1 MGHDAHAHGR
11 FLPFTRGVLTAKPPT
26 PRSNPAAPL
35 FFNAC
40 RGMLRGMFEY
50 LYVEATQGVLG
61 WYYLAQV
68 VFLTWLL
75 RALKM
80 PDLDDDHSAIDG
92 SS

>member
-1 MGHDAHAHGR
+1 
-11 FLPFTRGVLTAKPPT
+11 
-26 PRSNPAAPL
+26 
-35 FFNAC
+35 
-40 RGMLRGMFEY
+40 MFEY

-80 PDLDDDHSAIDG
+80 PDLGDDHSAIDG